1 MTALRQNDR
10 LPPASGLCGTIR
22 KGFRRPH
29 RVATVLT
36 LPLILILFYTALGQ
50 KDDTVIRVDT
60 ELAAFEVSVADSSGR
75 PVRNLKANDFR
86 VFEDG
91 VEREVD
97 FFQPIKRFD
106 KSRPMSV
113 VIALDISG
121 SMTDEE
127 IDGLKTAV
135 RGFITRL
142 ADYNSQFAI
151 MTFAMEVKTL
161 RPFTKRPD
169 ELERSFAR
177 IRRDVNGLSTHAYDA
192 IDDAIRLLDRKTP
205 RTIGTRIPRKA
216 VLVITDGFPV
226 GDVVAPQTV
235 IERANASEAT
245 IYSVILPSFSRLS
258 ANRRPLL
265 TPFEASGLV
274 EKTGGKS
281 IYASDGNLEPIF
293 SALAEELT
301 SSYALAFYPSPSS
314 PRSGDFRRVRIES
327 VNGFHITQNRVGY
340 RARP

>member
-10 LPPASGLCGTIR
+10 IPFGSDSHATDETGC
-22 KGFRRPH
+22 RRGP
-29 RVATVLT
+29 RMVAAVAF
-36 LPLILILFYTALGQ
+36 PLILILFYTAFAQ
-50 KDDTVIRVDT
+50 KEDAVIRVDT

-75 PVRNLKANDFR
+75 PVRNLKADDFR

-91 VEREVD
+91 VERGVD

-113 VIALDISG
+113 VFALDVSG

-127 IDGLKTAV
+127 LAGLQNAMKS
-135 RGFITRL
+135 FIKRL

-161 RPFTKRPD
+161 RPFTKRPED
-169 ELERSFAR
+169 LEKSFSR
-177 IRRDVNGLSTHAYDA
+177 IRRDANGLSTHAYDA

-205 RTIGTRIPRKA
+205 KTIGTRIPRKA

-226 GDVVAPQTV
+226 GDVVEPQTV

-245 IYSVILPSFSRLS
+245 VYSVIMPSFSRLS

-293 SALAEELT
+293 DALAEELT
-301 SSYALAFYPSPSS
+301 SSYALAFYPTPPS
-314 PRSGDFRRVRIES
+314 PRSADFRQVRIES
-327 VNGFHITQNRVGY
+327 VKGFHVTQNRGGY
-340 RARP
+340 RTVP

>member
-1 MTALRQNDR
+1 MTVLSHIDRIRVFRR
-10 LPPASGLCGTIR
+10 LPMLIAAKSTCENRIAAFILIFLIFLLSSPAS
-22 KGFRRPH
+22 
-29 RVATVLT
+29 A
-36 LPLILILFYTALGQ
+36 Q
-50 KDDTVIRVDT
+50 KEDAVIRVDT
-60 ELAAFEVSVADSSGR
+60 ELASFEVTVADSSGH
-75 PVRNLKANDFR
+75 PVKNLKAGDFR

-91 VEREVD
+91 IERGVD

-113 VIALDISG
+113 VFALDVSG

-127 IDGLKTAV
+127 LVGLKSAMKS
-135 RGFITRL
+135 FINRL

-151 MTFAMEVKTL
+151 MTFAMDVKTV
-161 RPFTKRPD
+161 RTFTKRPD
-169 ELERSFAR
+169 DLEKSFSK

-192 IDDAIRLLDRKTP
+192 IDDAVRLLDRKTP
-205 RTIGTRIPRKA
+205 KTVGSRIPRKA

-226 GDVVAPQTV
+226 GDVVSPQTV

-258 ANRRPLL
+258 ATKRPLM

-274 EKTGGKS
+274 DKTGGKS
-281 IYASDGNLEPIF
+281 IYATDGSLEPIF
-293 SALAEELT
+293 NALAEEIT
-301 SSYALAFYPSPSS
+301 SSYALAFYPSDAAQSA
-314 PRSGDFRRVRIES
+314 GNFREVRIES
-327 VNGFHITQNRVGY
+327 VNGFQVKQNRAGY